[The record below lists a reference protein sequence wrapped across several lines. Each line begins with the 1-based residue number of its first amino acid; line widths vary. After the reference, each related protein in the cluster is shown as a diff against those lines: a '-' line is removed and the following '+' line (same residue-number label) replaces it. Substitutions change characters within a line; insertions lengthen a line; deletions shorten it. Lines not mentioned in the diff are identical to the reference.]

1 MTFSA
6 LTTDLYELTMMAGY
20 DTAGMDV
27 CASFEVYVREL
38 PAHRGYLVAAGL
50 EQALAYLEALHFSP
64 EHINYLRHLPVFQ
77 RVPRRFFDD
86 VLPAFRFQGEVWAVE
101 EGTPVFP
108 HEPLLRV
115 TAPLMQAQLVETAL
129 LAIVTFQTSIASK
142 ASRVVEAAGSR
153 PVIEFGARRAHGL
166 EAGVL
171 AARAAYLAGCRGTSD
186 VEAGFRFGIPV
197 SGTMAHSWVMA
208 FGSEMEAFRQYAA
221 LYGEKTVFLI
231 DTYDTMSAAERI
243 ARSGLRPGAVRVDS
257 GDLVAESRAIRR
269 VLDRAGLQATE
280 IFISGDLD
288 EYRIRSLLERGARV
302 DGFGVGTALS
312 TSNDAP
318 ALGGVYKLVEI
329 ERDGRMTPVVKHSP
343 GKASYAGVKQVWR
356 SVQAGRARG
365 DLVAEATEPA
375 PAEATPLLS
384 CVMSKGRRVGAPPD
398 LTDLRTRC
406 LARVQALPDGVRL
419 LDQAAAYPVEVSDRL
434 RQLTDEALAKVRS

>member
-20 DTAGMDV
+20 YTAGMDHR
-27 CASFEVYVREL
+27 ASFEAYVREL
-38 PAHRGYLVAAGL
+38 PAHRSYLVAAGL
-50 EQALAYLEALHFSP
+50 EQALAYLEGLRFSQ
-64 EHINYLRHLPVFQ
+64 EQIDYLRRLPVFQ

-86 VLPAFRFQGEVWAVE
+86 FLPAFRFEGDVWAVE
-101 EGTPVFP
+101 EGTPMFP

-115 TAPLMQAQLVETAL
+115 TAPLGQAQLVETAM

-142 ASRVVEAAGSR
+142 ASRVVAASAGR

-171 AARAAYLAGCRGTSD
+171 AARAAYLAGCVGTSD

-208 FGSEMEAFRQYAA
+208 FASEMEAFRQYAA

-231 DTYDTMSAAERI
+231 DTYDTMKAAERI
-243 ARSGLRPGAVRVDS
+243 ARSGLRAGAVRIDS
-257 GDLVAESRAIRR
+257 GDIVAESRAVRQ
-269 VLDRAGLQATE
+269 VLDRAGLQATD

-288 EYRIRSLLERGARV
+288 EYTIRSLLDRGARAN
-302 DGFGVGTALS
+302 GFGVGTALS

-329 ERDGRMTPVVKHSP
+329 ERDGRMAPVVKHSP

-356 SVQAGRARG
+356 SMEAGRARG
-365 DLVAEATEPA
+365 DLLAEAAEPGPVA
-375 PAEATPLLS
+375 AMPLLS
-384 CVMSKGRRVGAPPD
+384 LVMKAGRRVEAPPP
-398 LTDLRTRC
+398 LGDLRARC
-406 LARVQALPDGVRL
+406 LERVQALPDEVRRL
-419 LDQAAAYPVEVSDRL
+419 EGAATYPVEVSEHL
-434 RQLTDEALAKVRS
+434 RRLTDEALASVRS